1 MLPAATLC
9 AATFLHAALLCMQ
22 YCVQSYRCCALLC
35 STLFF
40 GNYDANVL
48 AVALDTLSLV
58 SMHVY
63 C

>member
-1 MLPAATLC
+1 MLHFCVL
-9 AATFLHAALLCMQ
+9 Q
-22 YCVQSYRCCALLC
+22 YSVQSYCCCALLC

-48 AVALDTLSLV
+48 AVALDTLGLV